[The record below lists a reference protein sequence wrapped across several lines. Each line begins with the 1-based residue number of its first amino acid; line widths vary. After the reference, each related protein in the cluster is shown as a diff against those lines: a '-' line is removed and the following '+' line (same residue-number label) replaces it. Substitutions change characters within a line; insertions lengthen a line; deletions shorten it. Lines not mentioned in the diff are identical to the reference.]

1 MLALGE
7 FSNSFLRVEVS
18 SASESSESKHS
29 SLWAVHEYLMPVHG
43 ILKLLGCADRGDHPN
58 RG

>member
-1 MLALGE
+1 MESSTDYKLKNKWLKDYEWMLELGE

-29 SLWAVHEYLMPVHG
+29 FL
-43 ILKLLGCADRGDHPN
+43 
-58 RG
+58 